1 MKYSEIKTILY
12 NSEAITN
19 IPDRWEESIPF
30 VSVVN
35 GKEMD
40 TFLYWNTCKM
50 LEIKLMIAIDKIT
63 GALCVFNKDNIRE
76 IYPSLSLIFSPI
88 IINDYDEY
96 FSAKRIYEE
105 LYEKMCLSKDNYE
118 KFGAEA
124 LYLFKKIL
132 GKDLFENFFSI
143 IAKEYID
150 ELTFPK

>member
-63 GALCVFNKDNIRE
+63 GELCVFNKDNIRE

-88 IINDYDEY
+88 IIREPL
-96 FSAKRIYEE
+96 KTTTKI
-105 LYEKMCLSKDNYE
+105 
-118 KFGAEA
+118 
-124 LYLFKKIL
+124 KKPPPNGDFHNQAMKYPYVKL
-132 GKDLFENFFSI
+132 
-143 IAKEYID
+143 
-150 ELTFPK
+150 